1 MPTERKKKTTKEENA
16 KNNSKKNTIKK
27 PRNSTSNTKS
37 KKESKSLLGL
47 KDLMEDTSPEKVVG
61 CYVRVSTDA
70 QAEQGYSI
78 PDQTAKLQAFCTVKG
93 WENAKFYT
101 DPGFSGSN
109 LNRPAMQEMIS
120 DAMEGKLKAVVVFK
134 LDRLSRSQKDTL
146 YLIED
151 VFLPNE
157 VDFVSI
163 SEALDTTTPYGRAMI
178 GILSVFAQLE
188 RENIYMRTR
197 IGMMGRV
204 SAGYWRGGGNVPFGY
219 DYDKTSKSL
228 IPNADAPKVPQ
239 AYDLYIKGYSCQKI
253 ADMLGLSSEQLVR
266 NILTKRTYCGYI
278 NYKGKDYKGFH
289 EPLIDEE
296 RFMLVA
302 AEMER
307 RGKENLAVCGNNKY
321 YLLTG
326 LVFCGD
332 CGARMRYMKWGKYIR
347 IVCYS
352 HTCKKNMVKDPDCP
366 NKGVRADELEKV
378 VISKLFDIGTDIS
391 LDDFDDTHVPASAA
405 EILTNRIDELKES
418 LRRLYGLYA
427 DIGDPMVYERIEDV
441 RGQLHVLQ
449 RQLASEETQKLK
461 EEHINYVREK
471 IQTIGDL
478 WPHLTPME
486 RQTLVR
492 DCVEK
497 VILHHNGRVEV
508 YYTFHTEKDSKILK
522 RKGA

>member
-16 KNNSKKNTIKK
+16 KNNSTKNIIKK
-27 PRNSTSNTKS
+27 PRNSTSNAKS

-204 SAGYWRGGGNVPFGY
+204 SAGYWRGGGKVPFGY
-219 DYDKTSKSL
+219 DYDKESKSL
-228 IPNADAPKVPQ
+228 IPNADAQKVPQ

-253 ADMLGLSSEQLVR
+253 ADMLGLSCEQLVR

-332 CGARMRYMKWGKYIR
+332 CGARMRYMKWGKYLR

-352 HTCKKNMVKDPDCP
+352 HT
-366 NKGVRADELEKV
+366 
-378 VISKLFDIGTDIS
+378 
-391 LDDFDDTHVPASAA
+391 
-405 EILTNRIDELKES
+405 
-418 LRRLYGLYA
+418 
-427 DIGDPMVYERIEDV
+427 
-441 RGQLHVLQ
+441 
-449 RQLASEETQKLK
+449 
-461 EEHINYVREK
+461 
-471 IQTIGDL
+471 
-478 WPHLTPME
+478 
-486 RQTLVR
+486 
-492 DCVEK
+492 
-497 VILHHNGRVEV
+497 
-508 YYTFHTEKDSKILK
+508 
-522 RKGA
+522 